1 MTKERNTARLAW
13 ATGREPAGA
22 ALLIMFGAF
31 ILYAN
36 RMNEIGV
43 ATQMGPGYFPM
54 LVGFLIVLLG
64 ASLLLRSLL
73 VERVPLDFRPVAP
86 CVVVVSAILVF
97 AYTLDRFGLV
107 LATILL
113 VAISRLAA
121 RPYRVIET
129 GVIAVALAA
138 ASCVIFVVL
147 FSLPIKA
154 W

>member
-121 RPYRVIET
+121 RPYR
-129 GVIAVALAA
+129 
-138 ASCVIFVVL
+138 
-147 FSLPIKA
+147 
-154 W
+154 